1 MKSYKL
7 NSLLY
12 IALLSVTVAITSCE
26 KNLDVE
32 LETGENALTPE
43 NAIKNKNDLQ
53 ELLNSCYDAC
63 ANMMN
68 GQFQV
73 ASDLLADD
81 VSKPTN
87 NDGFIT
93 GIYNRQSD
101 QFNTFIGRAFA
112 QPYFTIYRCN
122 VMDLYYDKVELSEDE
137 KNRFQGEA
145 AFLRALCHFEAVKL
159 WAHPYGYTPDNS
171 HLGII
176 IRKRALNEAIPR
188 STVKET
194 YDYII
199 SELQSAIA
207 KLPAQNGVYANKNGA
222 KALLAKVYFQM
233 NDYANALPLLDEI
246 INTGGYQ
253 LSDSLNRFVRDN
265 VANEI
270 VFGFVSGNN
279 AYETGSRSGEFKDK
293 YRNDLQ
299 GDNVLPVLCLSG
311 ELAGILSSDTT
322 DQRSKLTRY
331 YFKGQP
337 NQQMATTK
345 FNLNN
350 FAAPYLHLTDLKLMR
365 AEILA
370 IQGNSSAA
378 ISDLTPIIKRAY
390 LPSSAKETF
399 VATLSGPS
407 LVDEIRLQRRIE
419 MNCEGDR
426 LHQVKRI
433 GVSKGQNNLMVRGV
447 PWNCNGM
454 ILQFPAS
461 CGTSRV
467 FVFNPTTIC
476 N

>member
-1 MKSYKL
+1 MKL
-7 NSLLY
+7 NTVSTLLY
-12 IALLSVTVAITSCE
+12 TAVLALALSVSSCE

-32 LETGENALTPE
+32 LETGPEALTPE
-43 NAIKNKNDLQ
+43 NAIKSKDDLQ
-53 ELLNSCYDAC
+53 KLLNSCYDAC

-73 ASDLLADD
+73 SSDLLADD

-122 VMDLYYDKVELSEDE
+122 VMDLYYDKVEISDAE
-137 KNRFQGEA
+137 KNRLQGEA

-159 WAHPYGYTPDNS
+159 WAHPYGFTPDNS

-199 SELQSAIA
+199 SELQSAIG
-207 KLPAQNGVYANKNGA
+207 KLPEQNGVYATKNAA

-233 NDYANALPLLDEI
+233 NDYTNALTLLDEV

-253 LSDSLNRFVRDN
+253 LSDSLNRFVREN
-265 VANEI
+265 SVNEV

-299 GDNVLPVLCLSG
+299 GDNVLPVLCLSA
-311 ELAGILSSDTT
+311 ELAGILKSDTT
-322 DQRSKLTRY
+322 DQRGKLTRTY
-331 YFKGQP
+331 NKGQP
-337 NQQMATTK
+337 NEQMATTK

-350 FAAPYLHLTDLKLMR
+350 FATPYLHLTDLKLMR

-370 IQGNSSAA
+370 IQGNASSA

-390 LPSSAKETF
+390 LPSTSKETY
-399 VATLSGPS
+399 VATLSGNA
-407 LVDEIRLQRRIE
+407 LVEEIRLQRRIE
-419 MNCEGDR
+419 LNCEGDR

-467 FVFNPTTIC
+467 FEFNPTTIC

>member
-1 MKSYKL
+1 MKTYKL
-7 NSLLY
+7 SAFLY
-12 IALLSVTVAITSCE
+12 SSILATVIMLSACE
-26 KNLDVE
+26 KNLDIE
-32 LETGENALTPE
+32 LEAGEGALTPDS
-43 NAIKNKNDLQ
+43 AIRSKDDMQ
-53 ELLNSCYDAC
+53 ALLNSCYDAC

-87 NDGFIT
+87 NDGFLT

-101 QFNTFIGRAFA
+101 QFNTFIGGAFA
-112 QPYFTIYRCN
+112 QPYYTIYRCN
-122 VMDLYYDKVELSEDE
+122 VMDLYYDKLNLSDDE

-145 AFLRALCHFEAVKL
+145 AFLRALCHFESLRL
-159 WAHPYGYTPDNS
+159 WAQPYGYTPDNS
-171 HLGII
+171 HPGII
-176 IRKRALNEAIPR
+176 LRKRAQNEAIPR
-188 STVKET
+188 STVKES
-194 YDYII
+194 YEYII
-199 SELQSAIA
+199 SQLLAAIS
-207 KLPAQNGVYANKNGA
+207 KLPEQNGVYVNKDGA

-233 NDYANALPLLDEI
+233 NDYTNALPLLDEV
-246 INTGGYQ
+246 INSNKYQ
-253 LSDSLNRFVRDN
+253 LSDSLNRFIRDN
-265 VANEI
+265 VANEVI
-270 VFGFVSGNN
+270 FGFVSGNN

-299 GDNVLPVLCLSG
+299 GDNVLPILCFSA
-311 ELAGILSSDTT
+311 ELAGLLSNDTS
-322 DQRSKLTRY
+322 DQRSKITKT
-331 YFKGQP
+331 YFKGQS

-370 IQGNSSAA
+370 IQGNSTGA
-378 ISDLTPIIKRAY
+378 IADLTPIVKRAY
-390 LPSSAKETF
+390 KPSATKETYI
-399 VATLSGPS
+399 ASLSGS
-407 LVDEIRLQRRIE
+407 ALVDEIRMQRRLE

-433 GVSKGQNNLMVRGV
+433 GVSKGQDNLMVRGV

-467 FVFNPTTIC
+467 FEFNPTTVC
-476 N
+476 K